1 MLSNKIPKINIQDVL
16 KSATDTSVISFRANG
31 RTWTFAPGGTIT
43 CFEGLK
49 PLVQSG
55 TLTSELVDLMCFD
68 FDTLQSV
75 LSFDK

>member
-1 MLSNKIPKINIQDVL
+1 MKIPKISMQDIL

-31 RTWTFAPGGTIT
+31 RTWTFSPDDTIT

-55 TLTSELVDLMCFD
+55 TLTSDLVDLMLFD
-68 FDTLQSV
+68 FETLQSV
-75 LSFDK
+75 LPFDK